1 MNAGSMEAQ
10 IGVGVSTAET
20 TPHGGITLQ
29 PAGVLWTRSALLL
42 LGLLAAFASWSGQQP
57 ILVMTLLLLALA
69 VLCNLWSRYC
79 LARLSCGRTLVRRR
93 AFPDEEI
100 PMEITLRNDKWLPLP
115 WIRVENPVPEE
126 LRSSAEEATAGS
138 SRRDA
143 TEVSL
148 FLPGRNRARWS
159 YRMLCRR
166 RGFYP
171 LGNPRVTSGD
181 IFGLY
186 SASAEF
192 PAADTVLVYPRLIPL
207 ERLSLPALQILGD
220 EKAERRICTD
230 PSRPFG
236 IRDHIPSDGLR
247 HIHWKA
253 SARGQGLKRK
263 IFEPTTTKKIALF
276 FDVESFGSG
285 ESFRADDF
293 ELGISTVA
301 SVAFHAGKGEAQP
314 GLYANSCSVDT
325 GRPITVPP
333 SGSRSQLV
341 EILESLAKA
350 TPRAS
355 GSLDTLLST
364 AVRSLPSGT
373 AFVLV
378 RGPYR
383 ASPRLPLAELRARG
397 YRISL
402 LPIGEE
408 AQAPPVEAGN
418 DVHSSSEAPQ

>member
-1 MNAGSMEAQ
+1 MA
-10 IGVGVSTAET
+10 
-20 TPHGGITLQ
+20 
-29 PAGVLWTRSALLL
+29 AL
-42 LGLLAAFASWSGQQP
+42 ASWYGQQP
-57 ILVMTLLLLALA
+57 ILVIALLLLSLAL
-69 VLCNLWSRYC
+69 LCNLWSRHS
-79 LARLSCGRTLVRRR
+79 LAHLSCGRILERRR
-93 AFPDEEI
+93 AFPGEEI
-100 PMEITLRNDKWLPLP
+100 AAEVSLRNDKWLPLP
-115 WIRVENPVPEE
+115 WVRLESRIPVDLKPP
-126 LRSSAEEATAGS
+126 AEDAASGGD
-138 SRRDA
+138 RDA
-143 TEVSL
+143 AEVSL

-159 YRMLCRR
+159 HRLRCRR

-171 LGNPRVTSGD
+171 LGSLRVTSGD

-186 SASAEF
+186 TASLEF
-192 PAADTVLVYPRLIPL
+192 PAAETVIVYPRLLPL
-207 ERLSLPALQILGD
+207 AKLPLPALHILGD
-220 EKAERRICTD
+220 EKAERMICTD
-230 PSRPFG
+230 PTRPFG

-285 ESFRADDF
+285 ASFRADDF
-293 ELGISTVA
+293 ELGISTAA

-314 GLYANSCSVDT
+314 GLFANTCMADT

-364 AVRSLPSGT
+364 AARSLPPGSCL
-373 AFVLV
+373 VLV
-378 RGPYR
+378 TG
-383 ASPRLPLAELRARG
+383 SPENAPRPLLADLKARG
-397 YRISL
+397 YRITI
-402 LPIGEE
+402 LPIAGST
-408 AQAPPVEAGN
+408 QAASAEAGAAM
-418 DVHSSSEAPQ
+418 HTFSEAPQ